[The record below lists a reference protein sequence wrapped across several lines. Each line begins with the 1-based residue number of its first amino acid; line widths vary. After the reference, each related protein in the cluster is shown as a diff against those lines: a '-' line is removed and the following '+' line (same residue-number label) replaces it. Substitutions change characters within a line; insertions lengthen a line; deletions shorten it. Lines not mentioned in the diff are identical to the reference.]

1 MGDAETGRA
10 QDGVSISTIGGLIYV
25 SWTVI
30 FVSLIILLYL
40 LQLSSGCG
48 CVSARAGNEPSRSL
62 KFHNHKEGLL
72 VEAFSLIV
80 KLQGSFP
87 ALCVPVCQPPLP
99 VFGTLHDT
107 LNIYILEIKLN
118 KIRWEDHI
126 FRL

>member
-48 CVSARAGNEPSRSL
+48 LACD
-62 KFHNHKEGLL
+62 HWT
-72 VEAFSLIV
+72 LIV
-80 KLQGSFP
+80 TNP
-87 ALCVPVCQPPLP
+87 AHCSK
-99 VFGTLHDT
+99 
-107 LNIYILEIKLN
+107 IL
-118 KIRWEDHI
+118 
-126 FRL
+126 

>member
-72 VEAFSLIV
+72 PDCETSRFVS
-80 KLQGSFP
+80 SFP

>member
-48 CVSARAGNEPSRSL
+48 CV
-62 KFHNHKEGLL
+62 LL
-72 VEAFSLIV
+72 E
-80 KLQGSFP
+80 
-87 ALCVPVCQPPLP
+87 
-99 VFGTLHDT
+99 
-107 LNIYILEIKLN
+107 LEMNL
-118 KIRWEDHI
+118 REV
-126 FRL
+126 